1 MNTRYFKSIVVLI
14 FCCLLLVS
22 CNDQHYMPEKSNSVD
37 TSVDSDVIG
46 TDNYDGL
53 PTPTGFKRGS
63 LVFYYLKV
71 DDAIY
76 TSTSEDLTLP
86 DNVSKA
92 EGSKLDVNMLLQE
105 LGYHKIGTVQDVI
118 DDIPET
124 NMQGHGFVQGDEIYG
139 NDDDKDN
146 YLYVVTETPKSA
158 YYELAENNKVYHII
172 VMRIWNEN
180 ELENRAK

>member
-1 MNTRYFKSIVVLI
+1 MVLI

-46 TDNYDGL
+46 SNSYDEL
-53 PTPTGFKRGS
+53 PTPTGYKRGS

-71 DDAIY
+71 DNEIY
-76 TSTSEDLTLP
+76 TNISEAMDLP
-86 DNVSKA
+86 DDVNNV
-92 EGSKLDVNMLLQE
+92 EGNKEDVNMELQE
-105 LGYHKIGTVQDVI
+105 RGYQKIGTVKDII
-118 DDIPET
+118 DDIPVK
-124 NMQGHGFVQGDEIYG
+124 NMQGHGFVQEDEIYRSYD
-139 NDDDKDN
+139 NKDN

-158 YYELAENNKVYHII
+158 YYELAENKKVYHVI
-172 VMRIWNEN
+172 VMRTWSEN